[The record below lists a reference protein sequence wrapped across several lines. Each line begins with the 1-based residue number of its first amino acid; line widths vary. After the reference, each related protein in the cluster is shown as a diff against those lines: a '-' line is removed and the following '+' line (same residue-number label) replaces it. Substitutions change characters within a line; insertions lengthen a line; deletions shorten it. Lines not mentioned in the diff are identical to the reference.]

1 MPQDSAPSPHASLL
15 QILCFY
21 AELQGLSR
29 RDARREADEWLGR
42 VRLGDRAGHRLG
54 QLSHG
59 MRRRLNLAQALMGRP
74 ELILLDEPTAGLD
87 PELAAEVRG
96 LLSERRGLATII
108 VSSHVLSELEELC
121 DHVVFMERGRQVQ
134 QGSMRSMRR
143 ASGLVRLRLSTEP
156 DLDRLRA
163 EIGDLP
169 CEWQD
174 PELRVTVD
182 DSLSPEAH
190 NARIL
195 RALLDADVGV
205 LQLELGESLEAA
217 YLASRRTR

>member
-1 MPQDSAPSPHASLL
+1 
-15 QILCFY
+15 
-21 AELQGLSR
+21 
-29 RDARREADEWLGR
+29 
-42 VRLGDRAGHRLG
+42 
-54 QLSHG
+54 
-59 MRRRLNLAQALMGRP
+59 
-74 ELILLDEPTAGLD
+74 
-87 PELAAEVRG
+87 
-96 LLSERRGLATII
+96 
-108 VSSHVLSELEELC
+108 VLSELEELC